1 MAGPAWPQKIFS
13 LFSIF
18 FLRSYLLIDYIDY
31 VMIGSTTRQ
40 ASLFYFAFAQEVASL
55 TDELLDPIDELLK
68 DPALIDLAAQALA
81 KRRARSADF
90 GRPSIAPD
98 RLLRCVI
105 LKHLK
110 DWSFRQLEKELRTNL
125 LYRRFTRF
133 FEDPIPDYSSFSRT
147 FGLFGKEAT
156 AQVHARVIQIAREQS
171 VACGRKL
178 RTDTTAVETHIHHPT
193 DSSLLS
199 DGIRV
204 LTRGLKR
211 ISAACQSG
219 ALKVVDHQ
227 RAAKRRVL
235 EICRAAK
242 TQTDA
247 GRQKLKESY
256 GKLIAL
262 TGKLTRQ
269 TARVLSELKAGKLAA
284 QADMLL
290 AVLQAEAQLR
300 HFLPLTQKVIA
311 QAQAR
316 IFEGENHHPDKI
328 LSLFEEHTVVIR
340 KGKAHKPNEFGRLVR
355 IDEVEN
361 GLVSCY
367 DIAPNNMAD
376 QQQWKPALESHR
388 QIFDRVPHLATADRG
403 FWSAANEALA
413 QELGVKRTVLPGR
426 GRLSRKRAAQQ
437 KERWFRRGQ
446 GWRAGIEARISTLK
460 HRFGMVRAFYKGE
473 VGFERYVG
481 SCVVAQNLVS
491 IVRHKTLKAKESC
504 RSG

>member
-1 MAGPAWPQKIFS
+1 
-13 LFSIF
+13 
-18 FLRSYLLIDYIDY
+18 
-31 VMIGSTTRQ
+31 MIGSTSRQ
-40 ASLFYFAFAQEVASL
+40 ASLFYFAFAKEVMAITDDVL
-55 TDELLDPIDELLK
+55 DPLDELLNDP
-68 DPALIDLAAQALA
+68 PLIDLAAQALA
-81 KRRARSADF
+81 KRHVRSADF

-105 LKHLK
+105 LKHVRG
-110 DWSFRQLEKELRTNL
+110 WSFRQLEKELRASL

-133 FEDPIPDYSSFSRT
+133 YEDPIPDFSCFSRT
-147 FGLFGKEAT
+147 FGLFGKDGT
-156 AQVHARVIQIAREQS
+156 AQIHARVVQIAREQS
-171 VACGRKL
+171 VASGQKL
-178 RTDTTAVETHIHHPT
+178 RTDTTAVETNIHHPT
-193 DSSLLS
+193 DSSLLA

-211 ISAACQSG
+211 ISGACETG
-219 ALKVVDHQ
+219 ALKVVDHR

-242 TQTDA
+242 TLSEA

-256 GKLIAL
+256 GKL
-262 TGKLTRQ
+262 
-269 TARVLSELKAGKLAA
+269 TAR
-284 QADMLL
+284 ADMLL
-290 AVLQAEAQLR
+290 AVLQSEAQLR
-300 HFLPLTQKVIA
+300 HFLPLTEKVIA

-316 IFEGENHHPDKI
+316 IFEGQTHHPDKI

-355 IDEVEN
+355 IDEVEK
-361 GLVSCY
+361 GIVSNY
-367 DIAPNNMAD
+367 HVAPNNMAD
-376 QQQWKPALESHR
+376 QQQWKPALEGHH
-388 QIFDRVPHLATADRG
+388 QIFDRAPHLATADRG

-413 QELGVKRTVLPGR
+413 QQLGVQRTVLPGR
-426 GRLSRKRAAQQ
+426 GRLSKERAVRQ

-460 HRFGMVRAFYKGE
+460 HRFGMLRAHYKGE

-481 SCVVAQNLVS
+481 SCVVAQNLVA
-491 IVRHKTLKAKESC
+491 IVRNKKAKTKELC

>member
-1 MAGPAWPQKIFS
+1 
-13 LFSIF
+13 
-18 FLRSYLLIDYIDY
+18 
-31 VMIGSTTRQ
+31 MIGSPSRQ
-40 ASLFYFAFAQEVASL
+40 ASLFYFAFAKEVLAITDDVL
-55 TDELLDPIDELLK
+55 DPLDELLNDP
-68 DPALIDLAAQALA
+68 PLIDLASQALA
-81 KRRARSADF
+81 KRCVRSADF

-105 LKHLK
+105 LKHVRG
-110 DWSFRQLEKELRTNL
+110 WSFRDLERELRASL

-133 FEDPIPDYSSFSRT
+133 YEDPIPDFSCFSRA
-147 FGLFGKEAT
+147 FGLFGKDGT
-156 AQVHARVIQIAREQS
+156 SQLHARVVQIAREQS
-171 VACGRKL
+171 AASGQKL
-178 RTDTTAVETHIHHPT
+178 RTDTTAVETNIHHPT
-193 DSSLLS
+193 DSSLLA

-211 ISAACQSG
+211 ISAACETG
-219 ALKVVDHQ
+219 ALKVVDHR

-242 TQTDA
+242 TLSEA
-247 GRQKLKESY
+247 GREKLKQSY

-262 TGKLTRQ
+262 TRGLTRQ
-269 TARVLSELKAGKLAA
+269 TAKVLEQLKTGKLVA
-284 QADMLL
+284 QAGTL
-290 AVLQAEAQLR
+290 VTVSQAQAQLR
-300 HFLPLTQKVIA
+300 HFLPLTEKVIA

-316 IFEGENHHPDKI
+316 IFEGQTRHPDKI

-361 GLVSCY
+361 GIVSNY

-376 QQQWKPALESHR
+376 QQQWKPALEGHK
-388 QIFDRVPHLATADRG
+388 QIFDQAPYLATADRG

-413 QELGVKRTVLPGR
+413 EEMGVKRVVLPGR
-426 GRLSRKRAAQQ
+426 GRLSKQRATRQ

-460 HRFGMVRAFYKGE
+460 HRFGMFRAYYKGE
-473 VGFERYVG
+473 AGFERYIG
-481 SCVVAQNLVS
+481 SCVVAQNLVA
-491 IVRHKTLKAKESC
+491 IVRTKNAKLKEPC

>member
-1 MAGPAWPQKIFS
+1 
-13 LFSIF
+13 
-18 FLRSYLLIDYIDY
+18 
-31 VMIGSTTRQ
+31 MIGRTTRQ
-40 ASLFYFAFAQEVASL
+40 TSLFYFAFAKEAAAITDDL
-55 TDELLDPIDELLK
+55 LDPLDELLNDRS
-68 DPALIDLAAQALA
+68 LIDLASQALA
-81 KRRARSADF
+81 KRSTRSADF

-98 RLLRCVI
+98 RLLRCVT

-110 DWSFRQLEKELRTNL
+110 DWSFRQLERELRASL

-133 FEDPIPDYSSFSRT
+133 YEDPIPDFSSFSRT
-147 FGLFGKEAT
+147 FGLFGKDGT
-156 AQVHARVIQIAREQS
+156 ARVHGRVVQIAQEQS
-171 VACGRKL
+171 VARGQRL
-178 RTDTTAVETHIHHPT
+178 RTDTTAVETNIHYPT
-193 DSSLLS
+193 DSSLLA

-211 ISAACQSG
+211 ISAACESG

-227 RAAKRRVL
+227 RAAKWRVL

-242 TQTDA
+242 TLSDA
-247 GRQKLKESY
+247 GREKLKHSY

-262 TGKLTRQ
+262 TRGLTRQ
-269 TARVLSELKAGKLAA
+269 TTQVLEQLKAGKLVA

-290 AVLQAEAQLR
+290 AVLQAEAQVR
-300 HFLPLTQKVIA
+300 HFLPLTEKVIA

-316 IFEGENHHPDKI
+316 IFEGQTHYPDKI

-361 GLVSCY
+361 GIVSNY
-367 DIAPNNMAD
+367 HIALNNMAD
-376 QQQWKPALESHR
+376 QQQWKPALEGHN
-388 QIFDRVPHLATADRG
+388 QIFDRAPRLATADRG

-426 GRLSRKRAAQQ
+426 GRLSKERAVRQ

-460 HRFGMVRAFYKGE
+460 HRFGMLRAHYKGE

-481 SCVVAQNLVS
+481 SCVVAQNLVA
-491 IVRHKTLKAKESC
+491 IVRNKKAKTKELC